1 MVRDTMN
8 AIINGEDV
16 RQNLSKLRQE
26 IKEDGARMALLYQ
39 IGIDFTVFEQ
49 LLEHEDA
56 KVRKNAALLIGD
68 LGIQKLADALY
79 MAYEKEDKLFVKSSY
94 LTALKSLDYRAYLPA
109 LKERLERLHAQDIT
123 EENKKHIAEESRVI
137 SDMMIMMEGIKSHK
151 FTGFS
156 ENNDVVLLTNR
167 NHIYV
172 TIDELEGMKTKS
184 FGAGVIARTTD
195 LEQVLMVR
203 TFSEL
208 LFMVPK
214 MTTCPKD
221 PVEAAKTVVEADLI
235 AYLSKRHSG
244 KAPFYFRIELKS
256 KMELDKKSTFAKK
269 MAAEIERRTSRELIN
284 STSNYEVELRLI
296 ENKEGSFNVLVKLY
310 TLKDQRFN
318 YRKEVEPTSIR
329 PMNAALTME
338 LVKEYLKEDAQILDP
353 FCGVGTML
361 IERHKLVPA
370 NTTYGIDLQET
381 AIEKA
386 KVNTQNARQI
396 IHYINKDFFEFT
408 HDYKFDEIITNMPMA
423 IGRKTEADIDELY
436 DRFFVKA
443 RTVLATDSVMI
454 LYSHNRDFVKR
465 AAKVHNI
472 MILKEYEISMK
483 EGTYVFVLKYRNM

>member
-8 AIINGEDV
+8 AIIQGEDV
-16 RQNLSKLRQE
+16 RQNLSRLRQE

-39 IGIDFTVFEQ
+39 IGVDFSTLEQ
-49 LLEHEDA
+49 LLQHEDA

-79 MAYEKEDKLFVKSSY
+79 TAYEKEDKLFVKSSY
-94 LTALKSLDYRAYLPA
+94 LTALKSLDYREYLPA
-109 LKERLERLHAQDIT
+109 LKKRLAVLQETELT
-123 EENKKHIAEESRVI
+123 EENKKHITEESRVI
-137 SDMMIMMEGIKSHK
+137 SDLMIMMEGIKSHK
-151 FTGFS
+151 FTGFTES
-156 ENNDVVLLTNR
+156 NDVVLLTNR
-167 NHIYV
+167 NHINI
-172 TIDELEGMKTKS
+172 TLDELQGMKTKS

-195 LEQVLMVR
+195 LEQVLGVR

-221 PVEAAKTVVEADLI
+221 PVEAAKTVVEANLI
-235 AYLSKRHSG
+235 TYLLKRHSG
-244 KAPFYFRIELKS
+244 KAPFYFRIEIKS
-256 KMELDKKSTFAKK
+256 KMELDKKSAFAKK
-269 MAAEIERRTSRELIN
+269 MGAEIERRTGRELIN
-284 STSNYEVELRLI
+284 SPSNYEVELRLI
-296 ENKEGSFNVLVKLY
+296 ENKEGNFNVLVKLY

-329 PMNAALTME
+329 PMNAALTVE
-338 LVKEYLKEDAQILDP
+338 LVKEYLKDGAQVLDP

-370 NTTYGIDLQET
+370 NTTYGIDLLES

-423 IGRKTEADIDELY
+423 IGRKTEAEIEELY

-443 RTVLATDSVMI
+443 RTVLAQDSVMI

-465 AAKVHNI
+465 AAKVHNM
-472 MILKEYEISMK
+472 MILKEFEISMK